1 MRSKTAA
8 VLLVL
13 SSVALL
19 FGLTT
24 VTASAAVPAHADVA
38 HGVSAHAEV
47 AVQAAAFPIGLT
59 GFSSFVVL
67 LGLIGLAVGLTRL
80 GRRSR
85 AAKRAAAQVKS
96 AMPTEEPARNAA

>member
-1 MRSKTAA
+1 MRSKSAA
-8 VLLVL
+8 VVLVL

-24 VTASAAVPAHADVA
+24 ANASAAVPVHRAIAA
-38 HGVSAHAEV
+38 QSAGALSIGV
-47 AVQAAAFPIGLT
+47 

-67 LGLIGLAVGLTRL
+67 LGLLGLAVGLTRL

-85 AAKRAAAQVKS
+85 AARRAARAAAIAS
-96 AMPTEEPARNAA
+96 AEEPVRTAA

>member
-1 MRSKTAA
+1 MRSTSAA
-8 VLLVL
+8 VVLVL

-24 VTASAAVPAHADVA
+24 VSASAAVPAHA
-38 HGVSAHAEV
+38 EI
-47 AVQAAAFPIGLT
+47 AVQTAAFPIGI

-67 LGLIGLAVGLTRL
+67 LGLIGLTVGLTRL

-85 AAKRAAAQVKS
+85 AAKRAAQAV
-96 AMPTEEPARNAA
+96 APVVAPVEEPVRTSA

>member
-8 VLLVL
+8 VVLAL

-24 VTASAAVPAHADVA
+24 ATASAAVPAHA
-38 HGVSAHAEV
+38 EV
-47 AVQAAAFPIGLT
+47 TMQASAFPIGLT

-67 LGLIGLAVGLTRL
+67 LGLVGLAVGLTRL

-85 AAKRAAAQVKS
+85 AAKRAAAQVKPAVS
-96 AMPTEEPARNAA
+96 TVPTVSIEEPARTSA

>member
-24 VTASAAVPAHADVA
+24 VTASAA
-38 HGVSAHAEV
+38 VSAHAEV